1 MFTGHTAAQL
11 QGVSIPDSYADVQI
25 CVQWDAL
32 QQLHT
37 TLTNLNLQPGQIV
50 QQGPGQLG
58 FSVQVQDTTAL
69 LYSHLNTV
77 VRMDPNRMHITDP
90 VSQLQHWCES
100 LLSVRAAAP
109 PDVAA
114 AVDERIQQLQ
124 EQLTAE
130 NAEVRVPGY

>member
-1 MFTGHTAAQL
+1 MFTGHTAARL
-11 QGVSIPDSYADVQI
+11 QGVSIPDSYADVQV

-37 TLTNLNLQPGQIV
+37 TFTNLNLQPGQIV

-58 FSVQVQDTTAL
+58 VQVQDTTAL

-90 VSQLQHWCES
+90 ISQLQHWCES

-109 PDVAA
+109 RELAA